1 MDPKEAV
8 LRVLQASD
16 EPLHWTRV
24 QDLALRR
31 GYLDPFERPDVRR
44 DVQRA
49 LRALARDGAIARV
62 GKGVY
67 RAGGQLEA
75 DDA

>member
-1 MDPKEAV
+1 MDPREAV
-8 LRVLQASD
+8 LQVLRGSD

-24 QDLALRR
+24 LDLALRA

-44 DVQRA
+44 DVQTA
-49 LRALARDGAIARV
+49 LRALARDGRIARV

-67 RAGGQLEA
+67 RASAQLEA